1 MDGTNWMVQVPIN
14 DLMQLMQMKDNFDSM
29 KQENAQLRREME
41 GLRRMQSEQ
50 MEVIGDLRRSLRA
63 VL

>member
-1 MDGTNWMVQVPIN
+1 MDGTNWMVQVPIK